1 MKKIYITRRIP
12 EAGIGMLKEKGYE
25 IDINP
30 HDRVLTKE
38 ELIHAVSEKPY
49 DAVLSLLTD
58 QIDRE
63 VFNAVPSAKI
73 FANYAVGFNNFNLAD
88 AKELGVTITNT
99 PGALADTVG
108 EHTVALLLALTG
120 RIVEG
125 DNFVRAG
132 KYVGWDPMLLMGTD
146 LENKTVGIFGAG
158 RIGYRAAH
166 ILGKGFGMNIA
177 YYDIQRNEMFEKDLN
192 ATFYSDIDELI
203 KISDIVSLHVPLM
216 DSTHHMIDARRLSL
230 MKPSAF
236 LINTARGPVVDEA
249 ALVTALKN
257 KTIAGAGLDV
267 FEHEPSLAEGLVDL
281 PNVVLTPHI
290 ASATVKAR
298 DEMATLAASNIIEF
312 FEGREPKNKVRV
324 EN

>member
-12 EAGIGMLKEKGYE
+12 EIALTMFADKGYE
-25 IDINP
+25 VDMNP
-30 HDRVLTKE
+30 HDRILEKKELTE
-38 ELIHAVSEKPY
+38 ALAQKPY

-73 FANYAVGFNNFNLAD
+73 FANYAVGFNNFNLDD
-88 AKELGVTITNT
+88 AKECGVTVTNT

-125 DNFVRAG
+125 DTFVRAG
-132 KYVGWDPMLLMGTD
+132 KYKGWDPMLLLGTD

-166 ILGKGFGMNIA
+166 ILGLGFGMKIA
-177 YYDIQRNEMFEKDLN
+177 YYDIQRNEMFEKDLD
-192 ATFYSDIDELI
+192 ATFYDTVDDLL
-203 KISDIVSLHVPLM
+203 KISDIVSLHVPLN
-216 DSTHHMIDARRLSL
+216 DDTHHLIDARRLTL

-236 LINTARGPVVDEA
+236 LINTARGPVVDEK
-249 ALVTALKN
+249 ALVDALKN

-267 FEHEPSLAEGLVDL
+267 FEFEPTLAPGLADL

-298 DEMATLAASNIIEF
+298 DEMAVLAANNIIDF
-312 FEGREPKNKVRV
+312 LEGRAPKNTVQ
-324 EN
+324 E